1 MMTAAVADG
10 NPSTY
15 RTLATV
21 SDEFVVINRS
31 VNPTFTLNKTKTNK
45 TKIHQSINKSI
56 YWDRPFEKELH

>member
-45 TKIHQSINKSI
+45 KNTSINQ
-56 YWDRPFEKELH
+56 